1 MPGRGADRRSAD
13 RDEERRAE
21 TWALGR
27 GTAMVAAIAL
37 AALLWLT
44 VQLERATHASAA
56 AAAARTVG
64 AETTR

>member
-1 MPGRGADRRSAD
+1 MPGRGADRRTAD

-27 GTAMVAAIAL
+27 GTSMVIAVAL

-44 VQLERATHASAA
+44 VQLERATHAVTEAET
-56 AAAARTVG
+56 ARTVS

>member
-1 MPGRGADRRSAD
+1 MPGRSAD
-13 RDEERRAE
+13 RRAADRDDERRAE

-27 GTAMVAAIAL
+27 GTAMVVAVAL

-44 VQLERATHASAA
+44 VQLERATHATTE
-56 AAAARTVG
+56 AAARTVS

>member
-13 RDEERRAE
+13 RDDERRAE

-27 GTAMVAAIAL
+27 GTSAVAAVAL

-44 VQLERATHASAA
+44 VQLERATHAATEA
-56 AAAARTVG
+56 EAVRTVS

>member
-1 MPGRGADRRSAD
+1 MPGRSAD
-13 RDEERRAE
+13 RRAADRDDERRAE

-27 GTAMVAAIAL
+27 GTAMVVAVAL

-44 VQLERATHASAA
+44 VQLERATHATTE
-56 AAAARTVG
+56 AAAARTVS